1 MSIINPTWEEI
12 FSSGTTNN
20 KQLRL
25 DFGDGLVLGNEHVV
39 QESMSIKESLCSSSS
54 LKLGTCE
61 SNYFKIR
68 LFNNN
73 EPDLTNRTLTVSM
86 YLDDGEEPDY
96 FEIGTYIVDSD
107 TPTGDRLYHDIV
119 CYDAISDIL
128 GKDYSEWWSA
138 FLTDHTTGYTIKQV
152 RDSFFEYI
160 GIAQVSVTLVNDNV
174 QLSRNSEITSLYGK
188 DILNAIGELN
198 GAFGHI
204 TRDNKFI
211 WIVPNSSS
219 ASKRYEYYR
228 QGSVDYNKYE
238 FQQITRIVISG
249 TDGIGEAGEETGNT
263 YDISPNFL
271 TNGLGDAA
279 LSNIAE
285 EILTAVEHIVY
296 RPFKAK
302 TYGDLCVE
310 VGDCIQIPTNLITI
324 KSFVLERNITGI
336 QALSDSLEAK
346 GDRTLPATSL
356 GARVSKIEEQVQ
368 NIDSVLNE
376 VVNRIVV
383 FENER
388 DINIPADTWTA
399 LASKSFSANA
409 QTNILVHAVAK
420 ITDLSGDGLV
430 KFRYH
435 LQGKGY
441 EQFVHEV
448 YLHED
453 IDTATLFTV
462 VSPPVN
468 MPTRLTIEVNI
479 GNSTG
484 TVLTSDFHC
493 GFTGTHLVLSDWDG
507 YIDADDV
514 VSATFG
520 GSFFVT
526 DLTESATIEER
537 EIEFINA
544 SDTVS
549 ATFGGSF
556 RVMFAEDISVLMDN
570 ILFDIHSADYDDQI
584 VSSDGLWFLRS
595 SQ

>member
-1 MSIINPTWEEI
+1 MINNPTWEEI

-20 KQLRL
+20 KQLVL

-39 QESMSIKESLCSSSS
+39 SESMNIKESLCSSTT
-54 LKLGTCE
+54 LALGSCE

-96 FEIGTYIVDSD
+96 FVIGTYKVDSD

-119 CYDAISDIL
+119 CYDAISGIL
-128 GKDYSEWWSA
+128 GKDYGEWWTE
-138 FLTDHTTGYTIKQV
+138 FLTDHTIGYTIKDV
-152 RDSFFEYI
+152 RDAFFTHV
-160 GIAQVSVTLVNDNV
+160 GITQVTRTLVNDSV
-174 QLSRNSEITSLYGK
+174 PLKRNAEITSIYGK

-204 TRDNKFI
+204 TRDNKFD
-211 WIVPNSSS
+211 WIVPDSSVS
-219 ASKRYEYYR
+219 RKTYEYYR

-271 TNGLGDAA
+271 TNGLGDAT
-279 LSNIAE
+279 LSDMADN
-285 EILTAVEHIVY
+285 ILTAVEHLVY

-302 TYGDLCVE
+302 TYGDLCME
-310 VGDCIQIPTNLITI
+310 VGDCIQIPTNLLTI
-324 KSFVLERNITGI
+324 KSFMLERNITGI
-336 QALSDSLEAK
+336 QALFDSLEAK

-356 GARVSKIEEQVQ
+356 GARVSQIEEQVK

-376 VVNRIVV
+376 VVNRIVT
-383 FENER
+383 FENTS
-388 DINIPADTWTA
+388 DITIPADTWVT
-399 LASKSFSANA
+399 LGSKSFSAND
-409 QTNILVHAVAK
+409 QTDLLVHAVAK
-420 ITDLSGDGLV
+420 ITDLTDDGLV

-453 IDTATLFTV
+453 TDTATLFTV
-462 VSPPVN
+462 VNPPVN
-468 MPTRLTIEVNI
+468 VPTKLTIEVNL
-479 GNSTG
+479 GNATG
-484 TVLTSDFHC
+484 TVLESDFHC
-493 GFTGTHLVLSDWDG
+493 GFTGTHLIVGEWGGDV
-507 YIDADDV
+507 DAEDI

-520 GSFFVT
+520 GSFVVT
-526 DLTESATIEER
+526 GLTENVDFDEQPID
-537 EIEFINA
+537 FVNA

-549 ATFGGSF
+549 AMFGGSF
-556 RVMFAEDISVLMDN
+556 RVTFSESVSVIADKILYIIGSEDEAY
-570 ILFDIHSADYDDQI
+570 ILGSEDEQYQI
-584 VSSDGLWFLRS
+584 ESEE
-595 SQ
+595 